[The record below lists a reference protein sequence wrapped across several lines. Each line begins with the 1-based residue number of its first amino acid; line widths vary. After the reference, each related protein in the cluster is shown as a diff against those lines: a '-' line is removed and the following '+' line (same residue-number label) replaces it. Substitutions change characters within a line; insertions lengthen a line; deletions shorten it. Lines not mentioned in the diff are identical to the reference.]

1 MIKVT
6 ADYNNK
12 SAEVGISGRTDT
24 LIYEFA
30 MIVRSISNGLINC
43 QNKSIGQ
50 NAMREFLTN
59 IATDAINGKIMTD
72 VTEVRIHVG
81 YD

>member
-12 SAEVGISGRTDT
+12 SVEAGILGRTDT

-30 MIVRSISNGLINC
+30 MIVRAISNDLING
-43 QNKSIGQ
+43 QNESIGQ
-50 NAMREFLTN
+50 NAMREVLTN

-72 VTEVRIHVG
+72 VTEVRIHAS
-81 YD
+81 DD